1 MKRRDF
7 LLTPGLSILV
17 PTLGM
22 QLLPGYADA
31 STPDGQAETD
41 NAKFPQNLHQDF
53 VTYHPGIEYFL
64 LGNGDIQAVVQYS
77 PRQDVEKPQTFLG
90 LTLMSSE
97 HFARK
102 WSTFLFHPEAGL
114 GRTMINIVL
123 DGKQFSPN
131 PESFRSIDWKY
142 IDNVPVV
149 SLHWNAG
156 FVDVE
161 EEFFLPAEGGILY
174 RRLTATNNGSTP
186 AALKVNA
193 ALVPNFVLFD
203 DIYTEER
210 TVNGDGF
217 YRVRLLT
224 DGKSVTTSFRYHM
237 SIDKGTLPPR
247 RPVQTLFTYAIGG
260 DERKVPKSFSV
271 VEKRTKEYWSEKTQL
286 QTGNANLD
294 HLFNTAKTGIKAN
307 IARSGKRDA
316 GIWMYNMEWVRDD
329 SMFVL
334 GLVQA
339 GFIEEAK
346 IVLTKMLERSV
357 GSDGRTIES
366 SRWFGYDYTEL
377 DQNGQLLYA
386 VWSYFCWT
394 GDEKFVRKYWKKLKL
409 VADFPLQDVFW
420 NKIARMLRNKREYW
434 ERNDSFGFSDGFEL
448 AYQFWVVLGLEKIVE
463 VAEQLGDKEPVQRWR
478 DAARQIKSAMLDD
491 PKFKLVEDGHLI
503 KRRTLDG
510 TWLQHAIPP
519 NRKSLPPGSPIAT
532 EERPTCDPDT
542 CEVQPIVYGMVDPSS
557 ALARKTLEWVDTLWN
572 QRWTTG
578 GYPRYNVSSEP
589 DPPGAWPVASL
600 FLARAY
606 AEVRNSEKVWRVVDW
621 LNTVHGGKSG
631 GLFERYGP
639 SITPPAPPVGIVGWA
654 WAETICLVCENIMGV
669 RPDLDKLVLR
679 PNLLEGITEM
689 NGKFKIRGVDVD
701 VLLRRSAERPAASVN
716 GKKADV
722 QNGTLTLRYPS
733 AGSLKIEMSV

>member
-7 LLTPGLSILV
+7 LKTPGLTILV

-22 QLLPGYADA
+22 QMLPGYADA
-31 STPDGQAETD
+31 SPEGQAEAD
-41 NAKFPQNLHQDF
+41 ISKFPQNLHQDF

-123 DGKQFSPN
+123 DGKQFTPN

-142 IDNVPVV
+142 VDNVPTV
-149 SLHWNAG
+149 SLRWNAG
-156 FVDVE
+156 VVDVE

-174 RRLTATNNGSTP
+174 RRLTATNNGST
-186 AALKVNA
+186 AVALKVNA

-203 DIYTEER
+203 NIYTEER
-210 TVNGDGF
+210 AVNGDGF

-224 DGKSVTTSFRYHM
+224 DEKNVTTSFRYHM
-237 SIDKGTLPPR
+237 SIDKGMTAPAQH
-247 RPVQTLFTYAIGG
+247 VQTLFTYAIGG
-260 DERKVPKSFSV
+260 DERKRTKSFSA
-271 VEKRTKEYWSEKTQL
+271 VEKRAKEYWTGKTQI
-286 QTGNANLD
+286 QTGNAKLD
-294 HLFNTAKTGIKAN
+294 HLFNTAKSGIRAN
-307 IARSGKRDA
+307 VARSGKRDS

-357 GSDGRTIES
+357 GTDGRTIES
-366 SRWFGYDYTEL
+366 SRWFGYDYNEL

-386 VWSYFCWT
+386 LWSYFCWT
-394 GDEKFVRKYWKKLKL
+394 GDEKFVRKYWKRLKL

-420 NKIARMLRNKREYW
+420 NKTAHMLRNKREYW
-434 ERNDSFGFSDGFEL
+434 ERSDSFGFSDGFEL
-448 AYQFWVVLGLEKIVE
+448 AYQFWVVLGLEKIAE
-463 VAEQLGDKEPVQRWR
+463 VADQLGDKEPVQRWR

-491 PKFKLVEDGHLI
+491 PKFRLVEDGHLI

-519 NRKSLPPGSPIAT
+519 NKKSMPPGSPIAT

-542 CEVQPIVYGMVDPSS
+542 SEVQPIIYGMVDPSS

-589 DPPGAWPVASL
+589 DPPAPWPVASL
-600 FLARAY
+600 FVARAY
-606 AEVRNSEKVWRVVDW
+606 AEARNSEKVWRVVNW
-621 LNTVHGGKSG
+621 LNSINGGKSG

-654 WAETICLVCENIMGV
+654 WAEAICLVCENIMGV
-669 RPDLDKLVLR
+669 RPGLDKLVLR
-679 PNLLEGITEM
+679 PNLIEGLNEM
-689 NGKFKIRGVDVD
+689 RGSFQIRGIDTHV
-701 VLLRRSAERPAASVN
+701 VLKRATAEPFALVN
-716 GKKADV
+716 GKKV
-722 QNGTLTLRYPS
+722 GMQNGTLTMKYPS
-733 AGSLKIEMSV
+733 GGSLRIEMNV